1 MSNKLPII
9 TVLGSTCTGKTE
21 LAIELQEKLPIEI
34 ISVDS
39 AMIYKDMN
47 IGTDKPSKETL
58 DNIRHHL
65 INIRTPDEDYNV
77 ADFYHNVKGIIK
89 DIHSRNKI
97 PLLVGGSL
105 MYFHSLYNGLSD
117 LPSKNIEDR
126 NIIDKLL
133 DKYSLKQLHQCLK
146 AIDEISYNR
155 IESNDKQ
162 RIQRALEVYMS
173 SGKSISK
180 LFENRASFLNSYNV
194 MTIKMYSSD
203 RKIIHNKIS
212 LRIDKMF
219 ERGLIEEVKYIINKY
234 NLSSNSKS
242 MKIIGYRHVFEYL
255 SHNDN
260 KIELKNKCLYA
271 TRQLAKRQIT
281 WLKQFQSDLDVDIL
295 ELDYKNVYELTKRHC
310 NLSK

>member
-9 TVLGSTCTGKTE
+9 TILGSTCTGKTE
-21 LAIELQEKLPIEI
+21 LAIKLEEKLPIEI

-180 LFENRASFLNSYNV
+180 FFENRTSFLHSYNV
-194 MTIKMYSSD
+194 MTIKMFSSD

-271 TRQLAKRQIT
+271 TRQLAKRQTT
-281 WLKQFQSDLDVDIL
+281 WLRSWKDI
-295 ELDYKNVYELTKRHC
+295 
-310 NLSK
+310 NLFSLNSKDKVKDKIKSLISSL